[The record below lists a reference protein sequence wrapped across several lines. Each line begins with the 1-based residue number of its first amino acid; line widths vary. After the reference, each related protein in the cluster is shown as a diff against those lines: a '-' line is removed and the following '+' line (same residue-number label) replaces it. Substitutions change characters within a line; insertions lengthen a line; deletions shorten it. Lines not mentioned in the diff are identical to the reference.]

1 MADNILDKADSL
13 MRRHRAFVA
22 GDRPAPPAP
31 HDHALRGV
39 SPEPTFAKAEP
50 EDLPVLT
57 EVVAGIDEAA
67 LPVPTDIESLLQER
81 LAAALPQQ
89 REVLRRELALWL
101 DEQLPQL
108 VMRVL
113 DGVTDQLVA
122 QINTQARMTLLPKL
136 QAALEADTEAP
147 PAD

>member
-1 MADNILDKADSL
+1 MTDVIDKADSL
-13 MRRHRAFVA
+13 MRRHRSAGAPASGVA
-22 GDRPAPPAP
+22 AAADMPA
-31 HDHALRGV
+31 
-39 SPEPTFAKAEP
+39 AKASDAD
-50 EDLPVLT
+50 DLPLLT
-57 EVVAGIDEAA
+57 EVVAPADGTLPATAA
-67 LPVPTDIESLLQER
+67 RDIEDLLRER

-89 REVLRRELALWL
+89 RELLRRELAAWL

-136 QAALEADTEAP
+136 QSVLEAQDDTP
-147 PAD
+147 TAD